1 MRIKSF
7 SAKILSAILA
17 VALLVSSVFV
27 GGVSF
32 ASAEE
37 TGVATTSYF
46 TVGGSAY
53 SATYIDNNLRFAPV
67 DKAEEKDGKW
77 VAEGQFKNKIAIND
91 FEMEFKLLEGVSA
104 VEFTFETDSY
114 IKTGNKVVDGE
125 KTTYETTVKN
135 VVRVT
140 EDGTL
145 ALSVDNQGVLSYS
158 LNGATAVALSQKVEC
173 NDKTMAIVSVKV
185 EYTDTEKPTA
195 GGVDFVYI
203 DQSVSDNIDHKL
215 EFALNGSSLSDTVE
229 YIIDLNTET
238 TGVQS
243 FYMDGKT
250 AVALYKDT
258 EYTIKYNAYK
268 LNAGGTPVAKLI
280 AVDQA
285 AKDACSLNES
295 EKKVVFTKVCDV
307 EDRGVY
313 VEQIPYNLALV
324 IGENQAISNIEVYVF
339 ESEQI
344 FKDDYATDEAYK
356 TALEIKAPKYSEN
369 EMALESFKAKLE
381 DATKAEYEV
390 NGQKVTASIRVG
402 SSKYLDIPSMES
414 FVDDNIMPYSKLTKT
429 VYYMNVDTDTKF
441 STYSGMKVPVK
452 TAGTYVFFVIFEDMF
467 GNKLS
472 TDNFY
477 TEEDGVITLTSD
489 ANFAPYIFTFELEDD
504 APMSVKG
511 GNQSTWYKGVKNT
524 AASFTIE
531 ASDDR
536 TVAYK
541 LEYKNG
547 NEWVEI
553 KQYTDDAAEYGFF
566 SAEDTKNMA
575 YDGTLTFTPVKTG
588 TYRFTCT
595 VTLKNFSGTAEA
607 TSEIIVNDVT
617 TVKPDDH
624 FFENNIGSFIFLGI
638 GTLALA
644 GVIVLLCIKPKE
656 EN

>member
-37 TGVATTSYF
+37 ASVATTSYF
-46 TVGGSAY
+46 TVDGSAY
-53 SATYIDNNLRFAPV
+53 SATYTGTSLRFAPV
-67 DKAEEKDGKW
+67 DKAEKNSEGKW

-91 FEMEFKLLEGVSA
+91 FEMQVKLSNNVSA

-114 IKTGNKVVDGE
+114 IKTGNAVVNGTE
-125 KTTYETTVKN
+125 TTYETTVKN
-135 VVRVT
+135 VVSVT

-203 DQSVSDNIDHKL
+203 DQSVSDGNTINHKL
-215 EFALNGSSLSDTVE
+215 KFELNASKNGLAETSKAE

-238 TGVQS
+238 TGVKAS
-243 FYMDGKT
+243 YSNGATTID
-250 AVALYKDT
+250 VYKDT

-268 LNAGGTPVAKLI
+268 IDAGGTPVAKLI

-295 EKKVVFTKVCDV
+295 EKKVVFTK
-307 EDRGVY
+307 EGT
-313 VEQIPYNLALV
+313 YNLALV

-344 FKDDYATDEAYK
+344 FKDDYATDELYK
-356 TALEIKAPKYSEN
+356 EALEDNAPKYYEN
-369 EMALESFKAKLE
+369 EMALESFNAKLE

-414 FVDDNIMPYSKLTKT
+414 LVDDNIMPYSKLKKT

-477 TEEDGVITLTSD
+477 TEEDGVITLTTD
-489 ANFAPYIFTFELEDD
+489 DEFTPYIFTFELEDD

-553 KQYTDDAAEYGFF
+553 KQ
-566 SAEDTKNMA
+566 
-575 YDGTLTFTPVKTG
+575 
-588 TYRFTCT
+588 
-595 VTLKNFSGTAEA
+595 
-607 TSEIIVNDVT
+607 
-617 TVKPDDH
+617 
-624 FFENNIGSFIFLGI
+624 
-638 GTLALA
+638 
-644 GVIVLLCIKPKE
+644 
-656 EN
+656 